1 MKNARRF
8 FPDRDPATLLAV
20 LAIAIVG
27 VAFRSLT
34 LLTPTVWFDEMHTFV
49 VSGFATPRIIELTS
63 MDSHPPLYFLLVR
76 AIRVFIEAFVPTL
89 RTINVLRVAS
99 LLPGIIICF
108 AAMRLVRRS
117 ISSEAAFWTAALF
130 AVSPSLA
137 FYSVELRNYGATQC
151 TLLIATYFLIR
162 FFADSTRTRW
172 INAAGYI
179 FFSAASLYLQNLS
192 ILYLLTHG
200 LLYLD
205 EIRRTPARA
214 PLIAWGAGVV
224 AMIGLI
230 YGPWIPHLLAQ
241 NQFQNTA
248 NFYTLRAMDVPYT
261 YLLYIP
267 YGGLVR
273 EITPTQPV
281 GRVLMG
287 ISLALSVMALW
298 FVGKTIRCSKNAVCT
313 ESSAPPPERL
323 FRYGL
328 VMASAPIVLAFLLT
342 WFDLAKVFMPYRYN
356 HLAAPF
362 FLLALVQTLHLAP
375 ILPRRAILGCF
386 LALSLPITVYT
397 QMNRI
402 TIANQSICLHNYPAI
417 LKFQSPG
424 HLFWT
429 NTRMNPWLD
438 RIAEFRIGS
447 PSAVF
452 SASDS
457 LSENIWFITHSYL
470 RGDGGR
476 YSTIETSA
484 LEKAL
489 NENPSVLASEIKKCL
504 GWERIWKVPRE
515 QVPVVRAR
523 LDEMHAVWQQR
534 RTSIPGGQLL
544 LPGDPAFENG
554 TGWAPAGI
562 LDDLR
567 LTGWS
572 LGEEQS
578 AEWIGPEHP
587 GRYQIEVQFWRNYP
601 FPSEQIEVQCRWPGQ
616 SDFQTYAA
624 GMGGTMLSS
633 EIVIQ
638 DSYEPIRLQM
648 RVPTFNPSE
657 CIEGS
662 LDDRPLG
669 VELLSVSLIPL
680 GPPEP

>member
-8 FPDRDPATLLAV
+8 FLDRDPATLLVA
-20 LAIAIVG
+20 LAIVFLG

-49 VSGFATPRIIELTS
+49 VSGFATPRMIELAS
-63 MDSHPPLYFLLVR
+63 KDSHPPLYFLLVR
-76 AIRVFIEAFVPTL
+76 AIRVFIETFVPAL
-89 RTINVLRVAS
+89 RTINTLRVAS
-99 LLPGIIICF
+99 LLPGIIVCF

-117 ISSEAAFWTAALF
+117 TSKEASLWTAVLF

-151 TLLIATYFLIR
+151 TLFIATCFLIR
-162 FFADSTRTRW
+162 FFADSARTRW

-179 FFSAASLYLQNLS
+179 CFSAVSLYLQNLS

-200 LLYLD
+200 LLYID
-205 EIRRTPARA
+205 EIRRSPARTT
-214 PLIAWGAGVV
+214 LIAWGAGVV
-224 AMIGLI
+224 ALIGLI
-230 YGPWIPHLLAQ
+230 YAPWMPHLLTQ
-241 NQFQNTA
+241 NKFQNTA
-248 NFYTLRAMDVPYT
+248 TFYTLRAMDVPYT

-273 EITPTQPV
+273 EITPTQPLA
-281 GRVLMG
+281 RVIMG
-287 ISLALSVMALW
+287 ISLALSAIALW
-298 FVGKTIRCSKNAVCT
+298 FVVKTLRGPKNAVYA
-313 ESSAPPPERL
+313 ESSTSQPERL
-323 FRYGL
+323 LRYGL
-328 VMASAPIVLAFLLT
+328 VLTVVPIALAFLLT
-342 WFDLAKVFMPYRYN
+342 WFDLAKVFLPYRYN
-356 HLAAPF
+356 HLATPF
-362 FLLALVQTLHLAP
+362 FLLALVQTLHLTP
-375 ILPRRAILGCF
+375 RLPRRAVLGCF
-386 LALSLPITVYT
+386 VALSVPITVYT
-397 QMNRI
+397 QMQRI
-402 TIANQSICLHNYPAI
+402 ATANNSICLHDHPAI
-417 LKFQSPG
+417 LQFQTPG
-424 HLFWT
+424 HLYWT

-438 RIAEFRIGS
+438 RIAEFRIGP
-447 PSAVF
+447 PSAVL

-457 LSENIWFITHSYL
+457 LSENVWFITHSYL
-470 RGDGGR
+470 HGDGGR

-489 NENPSVLASEIKKCL
+489 SENPSVRASDIKKCL

-515 QVPVVRAR
+515 QVPLIRAR

-554 TGWAPAGI
+554 TGWAPASI

-587 GRYQIEVQFWRNYP
+587 GRYRIEVQFWRNNP
-601 FPSEQIEVQCRWPGQ
+601 FPTEQIEVQCRWPGQ
-616 SDFQTYAA
+616 SDFHAYPA
-624 GMGGTMLSS
+624 GMGGTTLKS
-633 EIVIQ
+633 EIVLH
-638 DSYEPIRLQM
+638 EANELIRLQM
-648 RVPTFNPSE
+648 KIPTFNPSQY
-657 CIEGS
+657 IEGS

-680 GPPEP
+680 ESPEP